1 MKKEKLIEILTE
13 MMATS
18 PSRNWDLEARSTKQQ
33 IEDMRNQNENH
44 ILEFTD
50 IILEEI
56 KMKNKKMKIE
66 YIKENFEELKEGI
79 KFELEKTLPQDMIK
93 QRIDGLIDI
102 FKERLLEILKK
113 EN

>member
-1 MKKEKLIEILTE
+1 
-13 MMATS
+13 
-18 PSRNWDLEARSTKQQ
+18 
-33 IEDMRNQNENH
+33 
-44 ILEFTD
+44 
-50 IILEEI
+50 
-56 KMKNKKMKIE
+56 MKNKKMKIE

>member
-1 MKKEKLIEILTE
+1 
-13 MMATS
+13 
-18 PSRNWDLEARSTKQQ
+18 
-33 IEDMRNQNENH
+33 
-44 ILEFTD
+44 
-50 IILEEI
+50 
-56 KMKNKKMKIE
+56 MKIE

-113 EN
+113 EK

>member
-1 MKKEKLIEILTE
+1 MKKEKIIEILTE

-18 PSRNWDLEARSTKQQ
+18 PSRSWDLEARSTKQQ

-113 EN
+113 EK

>member
-1 MKKEKLIEILTE
+1 
-13 MMATS
+13 
-18 PSRNWDLEARSTKQQ
+18 
-33 IEDMRNQNENH
+33 
-44 ILEFTD
+44 
-50 IILEEI
+50 
-56 KMKNKKMKIE
+56 MKNKKGKIE

-113 EN
+113 EK

>member
-1 MKKEKLIEILTE
+1 
-13 MMATS
+13 
-18 PSRNWDLEARSTKQQ
+18 
-33 IEDMRNQNENH
+33 
-44 ILEFTD
+44 
-50 IILEEI
+50 
-56 KMKNKKMKIE
+56 MKNKKMKCE

-113 EN
+113 EK